1 MGKHEYQEGDDMKKN
16 ARVMN
21 YSPVYSDEPA
31 QQDQWE
37 SYLRLKRVEF
47 SALTVRQA
55 HCHLVREANWL
66 DRKQYKNCQQLGVR
80 IRIGDICYIDFGQA
94 YLNEAG
100 FQHFGV
106 ILSFCNG
113 KAFVVPMTSNPVTF
127 RLAYDPQ
134 TCPQGRR
141 HLMRIGL
148 IEGMKKESV
157 LFLNDCK
164 YINTARIIDVKA
176 SIPEN
181 SELFSQIVSR
191 VKECLML

>member
-1 MGKHEYQEGDDMKKN
+1 MKN
-16 ARVMN
+16 NLMLERPALN
-21 YSPVYSDEPA
+21 LSPIYSEDPSLKE
-31 QQDQWE
+31 QWGA
-37 SYLRLKRVEF
+37 YLSLKEEEF
-47 SALTVRQA
+47 SALSVRQA
-55 HCHLVREANWL
+55 HCHLVSEANWL
-66 DRKQYKNCQQLGVR
+66 NRKDARSCVQLGVKAK
-80 IRIGDICYIDFGQA
+80 IGAICYIDFGQA

-113 KAFVVPMTSNPVTF
+113 KAFVVPMTSNPATYKM
-127 RLAYDPQ
+127 AYDPVE
-134 TCPQGRR
+134 CPNGRR

-176 SIPEN
+176 TIPEN
-181 SELFSQIVSR
+181 SALFRHIVNR

>member
-1 MGKHEYQEGDDMKKN
+1 MMKN
-16 ARVMN
+16 NLMLERPALN
-21 YSPVYSDEPA
+21 LSPIYSEDPSLKE
-31 QQDQWE
+31 QWGA
-37 SYLRLKRVEF
+37 YLSLKEEEF
-47 SALTVRQA
+47 SALSVRQA
-55 HCHLVREANWL
+55 HCHLVSEANWL
-66 DRKQYKNCQQLGVR
+66 NRKDARSCVQLGVKAK
-80 IRIGDICYIDFGQA
+80 IGDICYIDFGQA

-113 KAFVVPMTSNPVTF
+113 KAFVVPMTSNPVTYKM
-127 RLAYDPQ
+127 AYDPIE
-134 TCPQGRR
+134 CPNGRR
-141 HLMRIGL
+141 YLMRIGL

-176 SIPEN
+176 TIPEN
-181 SELFSQIVSR
+181 SALFRHIVNR